1 MGKKFIKGN
10 LLLVLILIS
19 LIIIGIAIFTNFLT
33 FINFE
38 KVMIQQLI
46 DTQSIKTESAANKI
60 ENHIVQVKNDL
71 VTLTKFPLLKSLN
84 INNCSGDMKIIHENI
99 NSKINSL
106 LRIDK
111 GGNII
116 ECSSSDFQD
125 YLGLNV
131 ENIDY

>member
-84 INNCSGDMKIIHENI
+84 IT
-99 NSKINSL
+99 
-106 LRIDK
+106 
-111 GGNII
+111 
-116 ECSSSDFQD
+116 
-125 YLGLNV
+125 
-131 ENIDY
+131 